1 MQIQQKLLTKNQ
13 YSRPGARMG
22 QVKNVVVHWVGNA
35 NTTAINNRNY
45 FESLKTKKIYAS
57 SHYIVGLE
65 GEVIQCVPE
74 NEVAYHANQANSYS
88 IGVECCHPDWDG
100 KFNDKT
106 YQSVIEL
113 CVDICKRYK
122 LDPQKALI
130 RHYDVT
136 KKQCPL
142 YYVQHQDAWQK
153 LKYDVS
159 VALKGKDQELEEA
172 VKKIVQSGI
181 KLDVDSWS
189 SQERINLKNVPALL
203 TRLGG
208 LEQLVTRKII
218 SSRELWSQGR
228 YNTNHVRSLLIK
240 YAKAI

>member
-1 MQIQQKLLTKNQ
+1 M
-13 YSRPGARMG
+13 
-22 QVKNVVVHWVGNA
+22 GNA
-35 NTTAINNRNY
+35 NTSAINNRNY

-57 SHYIVGLE
+57 SHYIIGLE
-65 GEVIQCVPE
+65 GEIIQCVPE

-88 IGVECCHPDWDG
+88 IGIECCHPDWDG

-106 YQSVIEL
+106 YQSLIEL

-142 YYVQHQDAWQK
+142 YYVQHQSAWER
-153 LKYDVS
+153 LKYDV
-159 VALKGKDQELEEA
+159 VVGLKGKDQELEEA

-181 KLDVDSWS
+181 KLDINSWS

-218 SSRELWSQGR
+218 SSRDLWLQER

>member
-1 MQIQQKLLTKNQ
+1 M
-13 YSRPGARMG
+13 
-22 QVKNVVVHWVGNA
+22 GNA

-57 SHYIVGLE
+57 SHYIIGLD
-65 GEVIQCVPE
+65 GEIIQCVPE
-74 NEVAYHANQANSYS
+74 NEVAYHASQANSYS
-88 IGVECCHPDWDG
+88 IGIECCHPDWNG

-106 YQSVIEL
+106 YQSLIEL

-122 LDPQKALI
+122 LDPQKTLI

-142 YYVQHQDAWQK
+142 YYVQHQDAWEM

-159 VALKGKDQELEEA
+159 VALEGKDQELEEA
-172 VKKIVQSGI
+172 VKKIVQSGV
-181 KLDVDSWS
+181 KLSVESWS

-203 TRLGG
+203 TKLGG
-208 LEQLVTRKII
+208 LEQLVAKKII
-218 SSRELWSQGR
+218 SSKELWAQGR

>member
-1 MQIQQKLLTKNQ
+1 M
-13 YSRPGARMG
+13 
-22 QVKNVVVHWVGNA
+22 GNA

-88 IGVECCHPDWDG
+88 IGIECCHPDWNG

-106 YQSVIEL
+106 YQSLIEL

-122 LDPQKALI
+122 LDPQIALI

-136 KKQCPL
+136 RKQCPL
-142 YYVQHQDAWQK
+142 YYVQHQNAWEK

-159 VALKGKDQELEEA
+159 VAFKGKDQELEEA
-172 VKKIVQSGI
+172 VKKIVRSGI
-181 KLDVDSWS
+181 KLDINSWS

-203 TRLGG
+203 IKLGG
-208 LEQLVTRKII
+208 LEQLVAKKII
-218 SSRELWSQGR
+218 SSRELWAQGR

>member
-1 MQIQQKLLTKNQ
+1 MKNI
-13 YSRPGARMG
+13 
-22 QVKNVVVHWVGNA
+22 VVHWVGNA

-57 SHYIVGLE
+57 SHYIIGLD
-65 GEVIQCVPE
+65 GEIIQCVPE
-74 NEVAYHANQANSYS
+74 NEVAYHASQANSYS
-88 IGVECCHPDWDG
+88 IGIECCHPDWNG

-106 YQSVIEL
+106 YQSLIEL

-122 LDPQKALI
+122 LDPQKTLI

-142 YYVQHQDAWQK
+142 YYVQHQDAWEM

-159 VALKGKDQELEEA
+159 VALEGKDQELEEA
-172 VKKIVQSGI
+172 VKKIVQSGV
-181 KLDVDSWS
+181 KLSVESWS

-203 TRLGG
+203 TKLGG
-208 LEQLVTRKII
+208 LEQLVAKKII
-218 SSRELWSQGR
+218 SSKELWAQGR

>member
-1 MQIQQKLLTKNQ
+1 M
-13 YSRPGARMG
+13 
-22 QVKNVVVHWVGNA
+22 GNA

-88 IGVECCHPDWDG
+88 IGIECCHPDWNG
-100 KFNDKT
+100 EFNDKT
-106 YQSVIEL
+106 YQSLIEL

-122 LDPQKALI
+122 LDPQIALI

-136 KKQCPL
+136 RKQCPL
-142 YYVQHQDAWQK
+142 YYVQHQNAWQQ

-159 VALKGKDQELEEA
+159 VAFKGKDQELEEA
-172 VKKIVQSGI
+172 VKKIVRSGI
-181 KLDVDSWS
+181 KLDINSWS

-203 TRLGG
+203 IKLGG
-208 LEQLVTRKII
+208 LEQLVAKKII
-218 SSRELWSQGR
+218 SSRELWAQGR

>member
-1 MQIQQKLLTKNQ
+1 M
-13 YSRPGARMG
+13 
-22 QVKNVVVHWVGNA
+22 KNVVVHWVGNA
-35 NTTAINNRNY
+35 NTSAINNRNY

-74 NEVAYHANQANSYS
+74 SEVAYHANQANSYS
-88 IGVECCHPDWDG
+88 IGVECCHPDWNG

-142 YYVQHQDAWQK
+142 YYVQHQDAWEK

-208 LEQLVTRKII
+208 LEQLVARKII
-218 SSRELWSQGR
+218 SSRELWLQGR

>member
-1 MQIQQKLLTKNQ
+1 M
-13 YSRPGARMG
+13 
-22 QVKNVVVHWVGNA
+22 GNA

-45 FESLKTKKIYAS
+45 FESLKNKKIYAS

-74 NEVAYHANQANSYS
+74 NEVAYHANQANNYS
-88 IGVECCHPDWDG
+88 IGIECCHPDWNG

-106 YQSVIEL
+106 YQSVIAL

-172 VKKIVQSGI
+172 VKKIAQSGV
-181 KLDVDSWS
+181 KLDVDSWA

-203 TRLGG
+203 TKLGG
-208 LEQLVTRKII
+208 LEQLVARKII
-218 SSRELWSQGR
+218 SSKDLWLQGR

>member
-1 MQIQQKLLTKNQ
+1 MKNI
-13 YSRPGARMG
+13 
-22 QVKNVVVHWVGNA
+22 VVHWVGNA

-57 SHYIVGLE
+57 SHYIIGLD
-65 GEVIQCVPE
+65 GEIIQCVPE
-74 NEVAYHANQANSYS
+74 NELAYHANQANSYS
-88 IGVECCHPDWDG
+88 IGIECCHPDWNG

-106 YQSVIEL
+106 YQSLIEL

-122 LDPQKALI
+122 LDPQIALI

-136 KKQCPL
+136 RKQCPL
-142 YYVQHQDAWQK
+142 YYVQHQNAWEM

-159 VALKGKDQELEEA
+159 VALEGKDQELEEA
-172 VKKIVQSGI
+172 VKKIVQSGV
-181 KLDVDSWS
+181 KLSVESWS

-203 TRLGG
+203 TKLGG
-208 LEQLVTRKII
+208 LEQLVAKKII
-218 SSRELWSQGR
+218 SSKELWAQGR

>member
-1 MQIQQKLLTKNQ
+1 M
-13 YSRPGARMG
+13 
-22 QVKNVVVHWVGNA
+22 GNA

-57 SHYIVGLE
+57 SHYIIGLD
-65 GEVIQCVPE
+65 GEIIQCVPE

-88 IGVECCHPDWDG
+88 IGIECCHPDWNG

-106 YQSVIEL
+106 YQSLIEL

-122 LDPQKALI
+122 LDPQKTLI

-142 YYVQHQDAWQK
+142 YYVQHQDAWEM

-159 VALKGKDQELEEA
+159 VALEGKDQELEEA
-172 VKKIVQSGI
+172 VKKIVQSGV
-181 KLDVDSWS
+181 KLSVESWS

-203 TRLGG
+203 TKLGG
-208 LEQLVTRKII
+208 LEQLVAKKII
-218 SSRELWSQGR
+218 SSKELWAQGR

>member
-1 MQIQQKLLTKNQ
+1 M
-13 YSRPGARMG
+13 
-22 QVKNVVVHWVGNA
+22 GNA

-88 IGVECCHPDWDG
+88 IGIECCHPDWNG

-106 YQSVIEL
+106 YQSLIEL

-122 LDPQKALI
+122 LDPQIALI

-136 KKQCPL
+136 RKQCPL
-142 YYVQHQDAWQK
+142 YYVQHQNAWEM

-159 VALKGKDQELEEA
+159 VALEGKDQELEEA
-172 VKKIVQSGI
+172 VKKIVQSGV
-181 KLDVDSWS
+181 KLSVESWS

-203 TRLGG
+203 TKLGG
-208 LEQLVTRKII
+208 LEQLVAKKII
-218 SSRELWSQGR
+218 SSKELWAQGR